1 MPSSHPLHVDELR
14 YCYTTAHG
22 IEQLATVSLFGQPS
36 EDQPIKPK
44 AKMSVGS
51 IDKKILHGYT
61 VAAITDENHLFNRNH
76 THTEVEII
84 FLRMPSAK

>member
-14 YCYTTAHG
+14 YCYTMAHG
-22 IEQLATVSLFGQPS
+22 IEQLATVSSFGQPS

-44 AKMSVGS
+44 AKRSVGS
-51 IDKKILHGYT
+51 IDKKILCGYPM
-61 VAAITDENHLFNRNH
+61 AAITDDNHSFSRNH